1 MKTIEIAPSLQNT
14 HILHD
19 NMIIGRMKDGSRTF
33 VYDLPKNCTFPRKG
47 RKDIKHTFS
56 CAIAMAS
63 KKSQAENVMNFVFG
77 KSLRIFD
84 FDKASGVLTIINGSA
99 HWLK

>member
-14 HILHD
+14 HILKD
-19 NMIIGRMKDGSRTF
+19 TKIIGRMADGSRTF
-33 VYDLPKNCTFPRKG
+33 VYDLPKGHTFPRKG
-47 RKDIKHTFS
+47 RKDIKHAFS

-63 KKSQAENVMNFVFG
+63 KKYQAENVMNFVFG
-77 KSLRIFD
+77 KSLKIFN
-84 FDKASGVLTIINGSA
+84 FDRVAGVLTIIDGPA